1 MNLTG
6 ALIVVLRVPTN
17 REVNIATPPSAFMH
31 GPPVFAGKYFHVIK
45 EQICQLIGTHLQY
58 KRCSYRFGFNFFK
71 ECMSRNA
78 KQLMNIVLNI
88 MTSPNI

>member
-1 MNLTG
+1 VIFTDPCDGREPEVCGLLGMNLTG

-45 EQICQLIGTHLQY
+45 EQICQLIGTHLQ
-58 KRCSYRFGFNFFK
+58 
-71 ECMSRNA
+71 EVLVQVWI
-78 KQLMNIVLNI
+78 QLF
-88 MTSPNI
+88 